1 MKKTLIKSYA
11 KINLSLNVLRKER
24 TGFHKIQSV
33 ISFLNFYDEIYI
45 QQINKKKHI
54 IKFIGPF
61 SKNLN
66 KKNTILKLLNI
77 LDKKNVLKKK
87 YKIHI
92 KKNVPQQSGLGGG
105 SMNAAFL
112 LKYFLKNKIIQL
124 SKKEIFNICNEIGSD
139 VFLGLDRKNS
149 ILLNKK
155 KIKKYNVKMAFF
167 ALLVKPKIGC
177 SSKEIYRRIKYFSK
191 NRLKV
196 SSKIFKIQ
204 FLKYA
209 KNDLEIPAFKL
220 YPILGK
226 LKMFLSNI
234 NQVKFVRMTGS
245 GSTIVAYFSNKKSA
259 INGLKIIKKKFKNHW
274 SIVSKTI

>member
-1 MKKTLIKSYA
+1 MKKNFIKSYA
-11 KINLSLNVLRKER
+11 KINLSLNVLRKEK
-24 TGFHKIQSV
+24 TGVHKIQSI
-33 ISFLNFYDEIYI
+33 ISFLNFYDKIYI
-45 QQINKKKHI
+45 QQTNKKKHI
-54 IKFIGPF
+54 IKFTGPF
-61 SKNLN
+61 SKNLS
-66 KKNTILKLLNI
+66 KKNTISQLLHI
-77 LDKKNVLKKK
+77 LEKKNFLNKK
-87 YKIHI
+87 YKIYV
-92 KKNVPQQSGLGGG
+92 KKNIPQQSGLGGG

-112 LKYFLKNKIIQL
+112 LKYFLKKKIVQL
-124 SKKEIFNICNEIGSD
+124 SKKEIFDICNQIGSD
-139 VFLGLDRKNS
+139 VILGLDPKNS
-149 ILLNKK
+149 IILNKK
-155 KIKKYNVKMAFF
+155 NIKKYHVKMALF

-177 SSKEIYRRIKYFSK
+177 STKEIYRRVRYFSN
-191 NRLKV
+191 NRIKI

-226 LKMFLSNI
+226 LKIFLSNI

-259 INGLKIIKKKFKNHW
+259 INGLKLIRKKFKNHW

>member
-1 MKKTLIKSYA
+1 MKKNFIKSYA
-11 KINLSLNVLRKER
+11 KINLSLNVLRKEK
-24 TGFHKIQSV
+24 TGVHKIQSI
-33 ISFLNFYDEIYI
+33 ISFLNFYDKIYI
-45 QQINKKKHI
+45 QQTNKKKHI

-61 SKNLN
+61 SKNLS
-66 KKNTILKLLNI
+66 KKNTISQLLHI
-77 LDKKNVLKKK
+77 LEKKNFLNNK
-87 YKIHI
+87 YKIYV
-92 KKNVPQQSGLGGG
+92 KKNIPQQSGLGGG

-112 LKYFLKNKIIQL
+112 LKYFLKKKIVQL
-124 SKKEIFNICNEIGSD
+124 SKKEIFDICNQIGSD
-139 VFLGLDRKNS
+139 VILGLDPKNS
-149 ILLNKK
+149 IVLNKK
-155 KIKKYNVKMAFF
+155 NIKKYHVKMALF

-177 SSKEIYRRIKYFSK
+177 STKEIYRRVRYFSN
-191 NRLKV
+191 NRIKI

-226 LKMFLSNI
+226 LKIFLSNI

-259 INGLKIIKKKFKNHW
+259 INGLKLIRKKFKNNW

>member
-11 KINLSLNVLRKER
+11 KINLSLNVLKKEK
-24 TGFHKIQSV
+24 TGLHKIQSIV
-33 ISFLNFYDEIYI
+33 SFLNFYDEIYV
-45 QQINKKKHI
+45 QRINKKKHI

-66 KKNTILKLLNI
+66 KKNTISKLLNI

-87 YKIHI
+87 YKIHV
-92 KKNVPQQSGLGGG
+92 KKNIPQQSGLGGG

-112 LKYFLKNKIIQL
+112 LKYFLKKKIIQL
-124 SKKEIFNICNEIGSD
+124 SKKEIFNICNQIGSD
-139 VFLGLDRKNS
+139 VFLGLDRKNL

-177 SSKEIYRRIKYFSK
+177 STKEIYRRVKYFSK
-191 NRLKV
+191 NRIKI

-226 LKMFLSNI
+226 LKIFLSNI